1 MIENENEILHK
12 PLRAFWISNAKKTAG
27 LNADWIKVLRLL
39 LVHLHSA
46 RSLSDIKG
54 GYGRLKDC
62 KALTGHNDRYELE
75 VNGNWRLTFDCADPT
90 TGVVTKI
97 DLEDVHRPGG
107 AKKRS

>member
-1 MIENENEILHK
+1 MIENDNEILHK
-12 PLRAFWISNAKKTAG
+12 PLRAFWASNAKKTTG

-46 RSLSDIKG
+46 KSLSDIKG
-54 GYGRLKDC
+54 GYGRLKDF
-62 KALTGHNDRYELE
+62 KPLTGHKDRYELE
-75 VNGNWRLTFDCADPT
+75 VNGNWRLTFDCADPN